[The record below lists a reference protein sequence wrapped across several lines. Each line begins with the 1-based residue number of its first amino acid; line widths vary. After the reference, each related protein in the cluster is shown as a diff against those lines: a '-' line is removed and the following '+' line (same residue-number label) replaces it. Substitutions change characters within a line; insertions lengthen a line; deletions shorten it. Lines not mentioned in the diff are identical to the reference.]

1 MVEETFLSL
10 PSRILAGGI
19 TAYNRLSIEHVNS
32 LCRLPTSA
40 AGQMN
45 HRRSHSLNAKE
56 RSPRGVKKN
65 SELSERL
72 DWACGRNGSWV
83 KGMRGLGEW
92 KWTGIA
98 FQKECMRRVQ
108 KREAAGICTH
118 TCREEDS
125 GQDGVTL
132 AWIHMTVGTLSM
144 NACDL
149 GLVSSILQ
157 ASVS

>member
-1 MVEETFLSL
+1 
-10 PSRILAGGI
+10 
-19 TAYNRLSIEHVNS
+19 
-32 LCRLPTSA
+32 
-40 AGQMN
+40 
-45 HRRSHSLNAKE
+45 
-56 RSPRGVKKN
+56 
-65 SELSERL
+65 
-72 DWACGRNGSWV
+72 
-83 KGMRGLGEW
+83 
-92 KWTGIA
+92 
-98 FQKECMRRVQ
+98 MRRVQ